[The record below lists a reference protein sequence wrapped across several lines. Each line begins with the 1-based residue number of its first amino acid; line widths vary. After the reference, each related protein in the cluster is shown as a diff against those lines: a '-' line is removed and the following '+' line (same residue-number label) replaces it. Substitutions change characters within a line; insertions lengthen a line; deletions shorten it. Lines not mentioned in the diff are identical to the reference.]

1 MLPAQPSPWREPRI
15 LFVLLMVFAAG
26 SVAGSLTMRYEIHD
40 RLHRASALFPN
51 SPNLSFDQMKSDL
64 NLSPD
69 QAERLK
75 SILDDMVKYKVDMEA
90 EIESFRATGRERIVQ
105 MLTPEQR
112 KQFERLSENLAGR

>member
-15 LFVLLMVFAAG
+15 LFVLLMVFVAG
-26 SVAGSLTMRYEIHD
+26 SVAGALTMRYEIHD
-40 RLHRASALFPN
+40 RLHRPSALFPN
-51 SPNLSFDQMKSDL
+51 APNLSLDQMKSDL
-64 NLSPD
+64 NLTPD
-69 QAERLK
+69 QTERLK

-112 KQFERLSENLAGR
+112 KRFERLSENLAGR

>member
-26 SVAGSLTMRYEIHD
+26 SVAGALTMRYEIHD

>member
-15 LFVLLMVFAAG
+15 LFVLLMVF
-26 SVAGSLTMRYEIHD
+26 VAGSAAGALTMRYGIHS

-51 SPNLSFDQMKSDL
+51 QPNMSFDQMKSDL
-64 NLSPD
+64 NLTPD

-112 KQFERLSENLAGR
+112 KQFERLSDNLAGR

>member
-1 MLPAQPSPWREPRI
+1 MLPAQRSPWREPRI
-15 LFVLLMVFAAG
+15 LFVLLMVFVAG
-26 SVAGSLTMRYEIHD
+26 SVAGALTMRYGIHS

-51 SPNLSFDQMKSDL
+51 APNLSFDQMRTDL
-64 NLSPD
+64 NLTPD
-69 QAERLK
+69 QTERLR